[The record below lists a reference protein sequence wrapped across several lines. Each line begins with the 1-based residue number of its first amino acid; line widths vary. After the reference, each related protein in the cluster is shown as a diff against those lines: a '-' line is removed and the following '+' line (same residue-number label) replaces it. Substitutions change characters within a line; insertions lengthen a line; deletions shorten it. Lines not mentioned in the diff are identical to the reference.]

1 MSSLPWHPPQ
11 RLEDPKDN
19 FKEHHTWI
27 LCSAYL
33 ERGSNDEVKE
43 IVGCV
48 TGISRQKW
56 TEGIQKQR
64 THHALESKRQLE
76 NFIDTTSHEMRNPLS
91 VVMQCADDIMT
102 SYSAFTKSYPEISA
116 PIQTC

>member
-1 MSSLPWHPPQ
+1 LVTHSHAWGYVFAKLIVDKSPVTFGLKTTMPWHPLQ

-19 FKEHHTWI
+19 LKEHHTWI

-33 ERGSNDEVKE
+33 EIGSNCEVKE

-48 TGISRQKW
+48 TDISRQKW

-64 THHALESKRQLE
+64 THHALENKSQLE
-76 NFIDTTSHEMRNPLS
+76 NFIVTTS
-91 VVMQCADDIMT
+91 
-102 SYSAFTKSYPEISA
+102 
-116 PIQTC
+116 